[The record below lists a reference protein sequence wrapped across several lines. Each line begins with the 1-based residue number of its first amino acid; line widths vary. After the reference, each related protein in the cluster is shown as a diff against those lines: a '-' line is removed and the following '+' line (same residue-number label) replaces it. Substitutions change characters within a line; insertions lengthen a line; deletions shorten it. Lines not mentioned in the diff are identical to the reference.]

1 MTPPDYHALAIARRV
16 ETIIAK
22 IPYARD
28 RDEVLDLQQR
38 ATEDISGL
46 HSALKRSRLSER
58 VGDAADARL
67 QEIDQ
72 DSLASAPGRVQP
84 PLRRRRRSEMP
95 KVSDVYKSSYLRAA
109 DVEEPLT
116 VTIKSASL
124 EELGEDKDEKIV
136 VTFKELDRGLVLNR
150 TNADYISM
158 ICESD
163 DTEDWPGT
171 RLGLFVQPVSFKGKL
186 VDSIRVTKP
195 QHLKAADDM
204 VKTTAAK
211 APRKQK
217 AVAAAAA
224 PDDDMDDE
232 IPMLGK
238 K

>member
-1 MTPPDYHALAIARRV
+1 
-16 ETIIAK
+16 
-22 IPYARD
+22 
-28 RDEVLDLQQR
+28 
-38 ATEDISGL
+38 
-46 HSALKRSRLSER
+46 
-58 VGDAADARL
+58 
-67 QEIDQ
+67 
-72 DSLASAPGRVQP
+72 
-84 PLRRRRRSEMP
+84 MP

-158 ICESD
+158 ISESD

-204 VKTTAAK
+204 AKKTAAK

>member
-1 MTPPDYHALAIARRV
+1 
-16 ETIIAK
+16 
-22 IPYARD
+22 
-28 RDEVLDLQQR
+28 
-38 ATEDISGL
+38 
-46 HSALKRSRLSER
+46 
-58 VGDAADARL
+58 
-67 QEIDQ
+67 
-72 DSLASAPGRVQP
+72 
-84 PLRRRRRSEMP
+84 
-95 KVSDVYKSSYLRAA
+95 
-109 DVEEPLT
+109 VEEPLT

>member
-1 MTPPDYHALAIARRV
+1 
-16 ETIIAK
+16 
-22 IPYARD
+22 
-28 RDEVLDLQQR
+28 
-38 ATEDISGL
+38 
-46 HSALKRSRLSER
+46 
-58 VGDAADARL
+58 
-67 QEIDQ
+67 
-72 DSLASAPGRVQP
+72 
-84 PLRRRRRSEMP
+84 MP

-136 VTFKELDRGLVLNR
+136 VMFKELDRGLVLNR

-204 VKTTAAK
+204 AKKTAAK

-224 PDDDMDDE
+224 PDDDMNDE

>member
-1 MTPPDYHALAIARRV
+1 
-16 ETIIAK
+16 
-22 IPYARD
+22 
-28 RDEVLDLQQR
+28 
-38 ATEDISGL
+38 
-46 HSALKRSRLSER
+46 
-58 VGDAADARL
+58 
-67 QEIDQ
+67 
-72 DSLASAPGRVQP
+72 
-84 PLRRRRRSEMP
+84 MP
-95 KVSDVYKSSYLRAA
+95 RVSDIYKSSYLRAA

-204 VKTTAAK
+204 AKKTVSK

-224 PDDDMDDE
+224 PDDDMNDE

>member
-1 MTPPDYHALAIARRV
+1 
-16 ETIIAK
+16 
-22 IPYARD
+22 
-28 RDEVLDLQQR
+28 
-38 ATEDISGL
+38 
-46 HSALKRSRLSER
+46 
-58 VGDAADARL
+58 
-67 QEIDQ
+67 
-72 DSLASAPGRVQP
+72 
-84 PLRRRRRSEMP
+84 MP
-95 KVSDVYKSSYLRAA
+95 RVSDVYKSSYLRAA

-116 VTIKSASL
+116 VTVKSASL
-124 EELGEDKDEKIV
+124 EEIGEDKDEKIV
-136 VTFKELDRGLVLNR
+136 VMFKELDRGLILNR

-158 ICESD
+158 ICQSE

-204 VKTTAAK
+204 AKKTITK

-217 AVAAAAA
+217 AAAAAA
-224 PDDDMDDE
+224 ASDDDMDDE